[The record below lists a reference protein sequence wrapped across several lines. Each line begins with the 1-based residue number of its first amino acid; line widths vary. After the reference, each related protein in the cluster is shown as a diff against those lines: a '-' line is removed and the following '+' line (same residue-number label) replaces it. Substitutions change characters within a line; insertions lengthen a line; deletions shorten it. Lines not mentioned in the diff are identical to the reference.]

1 MIQIETVKQLAQQ
14 ILLTPAAMGTTNTWL
29 WDRTQRIV
37 RNVETICQLP
47 EIADTN
53 MATDR
58 FCLTAAGYF
67 ADAGFVNYIGA
78 ESIEGGLVLSDINV
92 GDLAEFSTQFVREHL
107 ASVLDQNK
115 IEKINRI
122 IVDSNNRFCEM
133 NEAMILSDARN
144 LDDIGLIGV
153 FNEFC
158 GCGVHG
164 KGVTDVLESWKKK
177 VDYRYFQ
184 ARLKEGFRFES
195 ARKIATMRFT
205 QAELF
210 MGQLAVE
217 NSTKDIEEI
226 KIESIAQDM

>member
-1 MIQIETVKQLAQQ
+1 MTQLESVKQLAQQ
-14 ILLTPAAMGTTNTWL
+14 LLLAPAAMGAASTWI

-47 EIADTN
+47 EIAEAN
-53 MATDR
+53 LATDR
-58 FCLTAAGYF
+58 FCLTAAAYF
-67 ADAGFVNYIGA
+67 ADTGFVNYSGSD
-78 ESIEGGLVLSDINV
+78 SIEGGLVLSDINT
-92 GDLAEFSTQFVREHL
+92 GDLAEFSTQFVSEHL
-107 ASVLDQNK
+107 GSVLDQPK

-158 GCGVHG
+158 ACGVHD
-164 KGVTDVLESWKKK
+164 KGVGDMLDSWKKK

-195 ARKIATMRFT
+195 ARKIATMRFA

-210 MGQLAVE
+210 MRQLAVE

-226 KIESIAQDM
+226 KIESISTD